1 MIRSLLERELSL
13 KINVIEL
20 LAEKYKLDGKTLYN
34 FLEKTDILDIVE
46 ESYDV
51 LHTVG
56 DEYLLE
62 WVEDA
67 LKAREININDIKK

>member
-34 FLEKTDILDIVE
+34 FLEKTDILNIVE